1 MGELNIAPVECLN
14 ILYEITHPQKIE
26 TPYEKGEHSY
36 RQCVY
41 DGEKV
46 YLEIKYRHLPYAK
59 IIIKYLSQLH
69 MPHRRIDKCLEVLDL
84 NLNHI
89 FMESYVG
96 VETANEIYKIIKYY
110 KVLEEV
116 K

>member
-14 ILYEITHPQKIE
+14 ILYEISHPQKTE
-26 TPYEKGEHSY
+26 KPYEKGKHSY
-36 RQCVY
+36 KY
-41 DGEKV
+41 IIDGEKR
-46 YLEIKYRHLPYAK
+46 YFEIKYRHLPYAK
-59 IIIKYLSQLH
+59 IIVKYLSQLH
-69 MPHRRIDKCLEVLDL
+69 MPHRRIDACLEALDL
-84 NLNHI
+84 NLDHM

-96 VETANEIYKIIKYY
+96 VETANEIYKIIRYY